1 MCGTGVTH
9 SQGKLIPIKN
19 AEMADKLYTKD
30 FLLHCLSYLIMA
42 VSFYFLLPTLPTF
55 VTEVLNE
62 DADKVGYI
70 IGIYALSALLIRPI
84 SGYLFDKYGRRKLF
98 LFSMVG
104 YALVM
109 AAYGLSASFIFLLFL
124 RLVNG
129 AFWGMVTTGGGTIAS
144 DLVPDSRRGEGI
156 GIFGLSMT
164 LSMAIGPLIG
174 LQILAQ
180 TGSYQFLFISSGVL
194 CFLAVVLSFFVNH
207 PKISNR
213 GNKLSWENV
222 FEPRVVK
229 VAMVMLLL
237 AFPFAGIMS
246 FITLFAKEISV
257 ENTGLFFLIYAIGVS
272 IIRPVTGKMIDTRG
286 PGFVMVFSFIGT
298 ISGLILLSQSGSLI
312 PFLIAAFIVGLGNGI
327 VMPTLQTMV
336 INLVKPAKRGVA
348 TSTFFSAIDLGI
360 GLGSF
365 ILGNLA
371 DVFSLSEMYLYCGI
385 GMIIP
390 VILFFT
396 VTLKDYK
403 LKIQQLSEAAY
414 V

>member
-1 MCGTGVTH
+1 M
-9 SQGKLIPIKN
+9 K
-19 AEMADKLYTKD
+19 EKLYTKD
-30 FLLHCLSYLIMA
+30 FLLHCFSYLIMA

-55 VTEVLNE
+55 VTDVLKE
-62 DADKVGYI
+62 DTDKVGYI

-98 LFSMVG
+98 LFSMFC
-104 YALVM
+104 YAVVM
-109 AAYGLSASFIFLLFL
+109 ASYGLAASFIFLLFL

-129 AFWGMVTTGGGTIAS
+129 GFWGMVTTGGGTITS
-144 DLVPDSRRGEGI
+144 DIVPESRRGEGI

-174 LQILAQ
+174 LQILER
-180 TGSYQFLFISSGVL
+180 TGNYQFLFITSGIL
-194 CFLAVVLSFFVNH
+194 CFLAVGLSFFVNH

-213 GNKLSWENV
+213 SNQLSWENV

-229 VAMVMLLL
+229 VSLVMLLL

-246 FITLFAKEISV
+246 FITLYAKEISV
-257 ENTGLFFLIYAIGVS
+257 ENTGLFFLTYAVGVS
-272 IIRPVTGKMIDTRG
+272 IIRPLTGKMVDTKG
-286 PGFVMVFSFIGT
+286 PGFVMGFSFVGT
-298 ISGLILLSQSGSLI
+298 IVGLILLSQSDSLI
-312 PFLIAAFIVGLGNGI
+312 PFLVAAFVLGLGNGI

-371 DVFSLSEMYLYCGI
+371 DMYSLSEMYLYCGVA
-385 GMIIP
+385 MIIP

-396 VTLKDYK
+396 VSLKDYH
-403 LKIQQLSEAAY
+403 LKIQQLSQSTYA
-414 V
+414 